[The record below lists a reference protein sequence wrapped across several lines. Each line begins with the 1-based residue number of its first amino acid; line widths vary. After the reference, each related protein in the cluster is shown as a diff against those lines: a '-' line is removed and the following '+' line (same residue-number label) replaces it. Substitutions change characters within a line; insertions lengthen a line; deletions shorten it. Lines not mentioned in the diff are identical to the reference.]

1 MTKKKLIPIIVVVV
15 AVLGFAGYSFAMPK
29 KTVKLKINGTIYVLP
44 KQFTFNLKG
53 GQYAT
58 LTVGLLLA
66 PGQSSGVTSA
76 TDPPPTGFGSLTEEA
91 VIRAIITNDVTDQ
104 PESSLIT
111 TQTGRQALESKILSN
126 IKSQT
131 DTEVEQRSTSRMLQS
146 SRPSNLTVCP
156 NLWSSSN

>member
-1 MTKKKLIPIIVVVV
+1 MNKKKIIPIIVVVV

-29 KTVKLKINGTIYVLP
+29 KHVKVKVNGTLYVLP

-58 LTVGLLLA
+58 LTVALLLA
-66 PGQSSGVTSA
+66 PGQSAGVTSA
-76 TDPPPTGFGSLTEEA
+76 TNPPPTGFGSLTEEA

-104 PESSLIT
+104 PESALV
-111 TQTGRQALESKILSN
+111 TQTGRQALEKKILSD

-131 DTEVEQRSTSRMLQS
+131 DTLVTSLYFTDVAVQ
-146 SRPSNLTVCP
+146 
-156 NLWSSSN
+156 